1 MKDTKTQVR
10 VRTSKR
16 HKQLYNDFKRQNIG
30 EAHTIFFISACIGYS
45 MDQRRPLGKEGEDRF
60 YDYTIKPREWTV
72 YQSIF
77 LKENDLDLQ
86 TIQEGEKIIRFIEE
100 YANGG
105 LHYIIENIP
114 YCFDVHTDEECVLK
128 ESEAANFSSR
138 LLSLIIQAVE

>member
-1 MKDTKTQVR
+1 MKDTRIR

-30 EAHTIFFISACIGYS
+30 EAHTVFFISACIGYS
-45 MDQRRPLGKEGEDRF
+45 LDQRRPLEKDAEDRF
-60 YDYTIKPREWTV
+60 YAYTVKPREWAV

-77 LKENDLDLQ
+77 LNENDLDLQ
-86 TIQEGEKIIRFIEE
+86 TIQEDEKILRLIEE

-105 LHYIIENIP
+105 LHYIVENISL
-114 YCFDVHTDEECVLK
+114 CFDIHDDGECVLK
-128 ESEAANFSSR
+128 ENEAVNLSPR